1 MKKAV
6 KLLALVLAA
15 ALAAMCFTGCD
26 LIEAEEEVKPD
37 PLTRAV
43 STDETITLPEGMN
56 PEAHFES
63 QFTETGMTIVF
74 NRINPKDTEYFT
86 APGGS
91 LTIRAKASGEAK
103 GMKSFKISLWKKVEK
118 GAEYIEDSTIYF
130 YTEGNDPA
138 GSDMHTYTIEGL
150 DPAAQYRLNL
160 SYDAYGY
167 YIFGQMQVD
176 GAAPLPAPA
185 Q

>member
-15 ALAAMCFTGCD
+15 MLTAMCFTGCD
-26 LIEAEEEVKPD
+26 LIEKEEEVKPD
-37 PLTRAV
+37 PLTRAEA
-43 STDETITLPEGMN
+43 TDAVITLPEGMN
-56 PEAHFES
+56 AEAQFET

-86 APGGS
+86 TPSGS
-91 LTIRAKASGEAK
+91 LTIRAKASGEAQ
-103 GMKSFKISLWKKVEK
+103 GMKSFKISLWKKVDH

-130 YTEGNDPA
+130 YTEGNDPT
-138 GSDMHTYTIEGL
+138 GNDMHTYTLTGL

-167 YIFGQMQVD
+167 YIFGQMQID
-176 GAAPLPAPA
+176 GAAPLA
-185 Q
+185 